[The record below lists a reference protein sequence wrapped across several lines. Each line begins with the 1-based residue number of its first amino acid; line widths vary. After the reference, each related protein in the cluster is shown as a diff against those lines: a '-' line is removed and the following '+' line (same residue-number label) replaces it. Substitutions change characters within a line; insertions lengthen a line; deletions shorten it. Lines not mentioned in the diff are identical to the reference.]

1 LDDRKTLCQPDESDA
16 LPYLKSAALICDL
29 LALGKVPFSAARML
43 APIAILEAMQRS
55 LKSGRMEAVERVDLD

>member
-1 LDDRKTLCQPDESDA
+1 
-16 LPYLKSAALICDL
+16 
-29 LALGKVPFSAARML
+29 ML